1 MTSSNKKS
9 NDWNTFVAEGKAETL
24 EKDLQ
29 ISVHRARAAVRDKE
43 PDNLES
49 LEDAQV
55 CPFQTDEDMPALMVS

>member
-1 MTSSNKKS
+1 M
-9 NDWNTFVAEGKAETL
+9 AEGKSETL